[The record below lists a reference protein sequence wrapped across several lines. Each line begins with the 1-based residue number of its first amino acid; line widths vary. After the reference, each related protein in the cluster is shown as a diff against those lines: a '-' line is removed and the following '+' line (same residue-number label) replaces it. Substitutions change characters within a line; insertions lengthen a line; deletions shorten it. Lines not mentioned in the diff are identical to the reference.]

1 MILLTVSLQAENRSN
16 IIFLFSILILIKNKS
31 KMQKSIFYY
40 FIFSIYLF
48 ESCSGNKPKV
58 GDAVFYEYTVK
69 QGDSVVFKSSRS
81 LYDTALTVVESPIND
96 KLIERALMENVV
108 KLSVNDST
116 TFDLGN
122 QQKGFL
128 RLYRIVP
135 EAEFPKYIADA
146 NKQEKVFEQKLH
158 EASKELSA
166 SLPFYQSRRKA
177 VLDSTIALTKQYQA
191 GQLNTQLK
199 TLPTGIQY
207 YVVKENGSVKPVQK
221 KWVWFHYASVVRNSN
236 KTVDS
241 YNNLPKS
248 TNLAEFAMIEELER
262 SAARF
267 DEGSIVLLLIPTKLA
282 YPRESLSDITANGST
297 VFWIEVVKVLN
308 L

>member
-1 MILLTVSLQAENRSN
+1 
-16 IIFLFSILILIKNKS
+16 
-31 KMQKSIFYY
+31 MQKSIFYY
-40 FIFSIYLF
+40 LIVAVYLF
-48 ESCSGNKPKV
+48 ESCSGDKPKV
-58 GDAVFYEYTVK
+58 GDAVFYDYTAK
-69 QGDSVVFKSSRS
+69 RGDSVIFKSSRS
-81 LYDTALTVVESPIND
+81 LYDTALALVESPVND
-96 KLIERALMENVV
+96 EPIQRALMENVI

-177 VLDSTIALTKQYQA
+177 VLDSTIVLTKQYQA

-221 KWVWFHYASVVRNSN
+221 NGFGFIMLRLFEIATKR
-236 KTVDS
+236 
-241 YNNLPKS
+241 
-248 TNLAEFAMIEELER
+248 
-262 SAARF
+262 
-267 DEGSIVLLLIPTKLA
+267 LIHTIIYQNQQIL
-282 YPRESLSDITANGST
+282 
-297 VFWIEVVKVLN
+297 LN
-308 L
+308 LR